1 MTRIHTIQSA
11 ASERNK
17 RAIRTCILGILVNL
31 FLFFVKIVAGL
42 LSGSISVITDSVNSL
57 SDSASGVLNLFGFH
71 LSGKPADKNHPFG
84 HGRIEY
90 VITLLISC
98 IIMVIGVEFFKN
110 SVERI
115 ITPQVMTFSWPIV
128 FLLFVSI
135 LVKILLFLYYRH
147 KAKLTH
153 SSSIRAAAF
162 DSLSDSFITF
172 VAMLS
177 LLLLRFFQLEIDGYI
192 GVLVSV
198 GVIYAGFSVAK
209 DAITPIIGSPSD
221 INTIDSIREILM
233 SDPNVLGVHDI
244 IVHDYGPYRQLA
256 SAHIEFESEM
266 SLLSAHQAT
275 DQLEKH
281 VLSELNIPITLHID
295 PVVIGDSFTDS
306 VYQFVQ
312 DEFKFRKLSLST
324 HDFRLQ
330 ESGDDVHV
338 EFDYEADSSSD
349 MSEDELCTLLKKSLE
364 NRFSKTFHLSIH
376 YDRHFFSACKD

>member
-135 LVKILLFLYYRH
+135 LV
-147 KAKLTH
+147 
-153 SSSIRAAAF
+153 
-162 DSLSDSFITF
+162 
-172 VAMLS
+172 
-177 LLLLRFFQLEIDGYI
+177 
-192 GVLVSV
+192 
-198 GVIYAGFSVAK
+198 
-209 DAITPIIGSPSD
+209 
-221 INTIDSIREILM
+221 
-233 SDPNVLGVHDI
+233 
-244 IVHDYGPYRQLA
+244 
-256 SAHIEFESEM
+256 
-266 SLLSAHQAT
+266 
-275 DQLEKH
+275 
-281 VLSELNIPITLHID
+281 LN
-295 PVVIGDSFTDS
+295 S
-306 VYQFVQ
+306 
-312 DEFKFRKLSLST
+312 
-324 HDFRLQ
+324 
-330 ESGDDVHV
+330 
-338 EFDYEADSSSD
+338 
-349 MSEDELCTLLKKSLE
+349 
-364 NRFSKTFHLSIH
+364 
-376 YDRHFFSACKD
+376 